1 SAALG
6 FPIALANAA
15 GYAISGHGLA
25 GLPAWSLGYIWLPA
39 LAVIAACSVTTA
51 PLGAKMAHSLP
62 VAKLKRVFALVL
74 YCLAAYMLWKGLHG

>member
-1 SAALG
+1 
-6 FPIALANAA
+6 
-15 GYAISGHGLA
+15 
-25 GLPAWSLGYIWLPA
+25 
-39 LAVIAACSVTTA
+39 VTTA